1 MTSQNG
7 SKPSFTISESAI
19 QKVLGNNELF
29 RLQCVVEALAEELD
43 KANIK
48 IAELEKT
55 TSKEKVDA
63 KSR

>member
-1 MTSQNG
+1 MVQQNG

-55 TSKEKVDA
+55 TSKEKADA

>member
-1 MTSQNG
+1 MVSENG
-7 SKPSFTISESAI
+7 SKPSITISESAI
-19 QKVLGNNELF
+19 QKVLSKNESF
-29 RLQCVVEALAEELD
+29 RLQCLVEALAEELD

-55 TSKEKVDA
+55 TSKEKADA

>member
-7 SKPSFTISESAI
+7 SKPSITISESAI
-19 QKVLGNNELF
+19 QKVLGNNEVF

-55 TSKEKVDA
+55 TSKEKADA

>member
-1 MTSQNG
+1 MVQQNG

>member
-1 MTSQNG
+1 MVSQNG

>member
-7 SKPSFTISESAI
+7 TQPSITISDKAI

-29 RLQCVVEALAEELD
+29 RLQCLVEALIEELQ
-43 KANIK
+43 KANVK
-48 IAELEKT
+48 IAELEKIIT
-55 TSKEKVDA
+55 KEKSNA